1 MAKLNRETLKNY
13 FSSGQRPSGDTF
25 KDLIESTVN
34 ILDDDFSEKPDAAIK
49 VAADGDDR
57 DVISFYKQSGEPSPD
72 WTISVETNGNLVIS
86 RHENDDQFR
95 SSIVFKDDG
104 DIEINGRN
112 TWITG
117 GRRGAAVQSIP
128 ADGKWHSIT
137 EGLTGISMLEVTAAY
152 STGSGKHSTLIAWA
166 SCCFGKRRKIERVRP
181 KTFFFWTNKIRIR
194 WVRVK
199 DKNGHKTKC
208 ILQIKTRYSGG
219 KNSNIQ
225 CSITQL
231 WNNSD
236 LPDLT

>member
-72 WTISVETNGNLVIS
+72 WTISVETCGDLLIS
-86 RHENDDQFR
+86 RRKNDEQFR

-112 TWITG
+112 TWISG
-117 GRRGAAVQSIP
+117 SRRGTAMESLP
-128 ADGKWHSIT
+128 ADGKWHAVT
-137 EGLTGISMLEVTAAY
+137 DNLTGINMLEVTATY
-152 STGSGKHSTLIAWA
+152 GTPSGRHSTLIAWA
-166 SCCFGKRRKIERVRP
+166 SSCFGKRRKIKRIRP
-181 KTFFFWTNKIRIR
+181 ATFFFWTNKIRIR

-199 DKNGHKTKC
+199 DKNGHKTIC
-208 ILQIKTRYSGG
+208 VLQLKTRYDAG
-219 KNSNIQ
+219 KNSSIQ
-225 CSITQL
+225 YSITQM

-236 LPDLT
+236 VPD